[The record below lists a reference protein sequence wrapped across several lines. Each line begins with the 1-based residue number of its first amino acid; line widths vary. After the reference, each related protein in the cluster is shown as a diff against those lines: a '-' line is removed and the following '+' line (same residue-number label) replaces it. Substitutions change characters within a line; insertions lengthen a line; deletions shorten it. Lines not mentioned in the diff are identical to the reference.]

1 MCKDIKNGY
10 LRRLDNRVDS
20 VPLEVYVLFSDLF
33 EHTKTKFGNINVLVN
48 NAGIL
53 NEGLPERTVEINL
66 VGVCTISYFVIKPI
80 SLT

>member
-1 MCKDIKNGY
+1 MAIY
-10 LRRLDNRVDS
+10 VDWTIEWT
-20 VPLEVYVLFSDLF
+20 VYFLEVYVLFSDLF